1 MWAGLKIPVPWLY
14 GSTGALLLDAAGP
27 WAVLY
32 VEGLPSEIVVTLRP
46 PIIQEAMYSKN
57 MQHLLT
63 LYSQSGPRKAETDL
77 LEPWPAQ
84 MIVPKYAF
92 SSAFV

>member
-1 MWAGLKIPVPWLY
+1 
-14 GSTGALLLDAAGP
+14 
-27 WAVLY
+27 
-32 VEGLPSEIVVTLRP
+32 
-46 PIIQEAMYSKN
+46 MYSKN

-63 LYSQSGPRKAETDL
+63 LYFQSGPRKAETDL

-84 MIVPKYAF
+84 MIVPGYIF